1 MREDHQLRERI
12 RRSADVPTPAPMLET
27 VGRRARTIRVRRAAA
42 TTLVTAVVAAGI
54 AIPLSGLGGIGD
66 AQSDIGSIGARVGI
80 VGFEPA
86 EGWAMAASDPSE
98 PDDAWQQTV
107 FATNGPFA
115 PADLEGSYEKDGIVR
130 LPSGAG
136 QTQRTLSDE
145 GILIVASIVY
155 ESRNPLPPLESF
167 PARDLPLRLPAGP
180 PETSWEGYSE
190 GLSRYSVGGTVNG
203 RFVVVNVYFGSPT
216 PDEASMALAQ
226 EELDRLFVGSAPRP
240 SVDDIGQFGI
250 ALDLPSAWHGR
261 LYEWASGSPILEVST
276 KSVEKHQPG
285 NPMIPNRGFLVS
297 LNDASILLAESDVL
311 DPGYASVS
319 SPISIREDDRCDG
332 CEVLDDGTTPP
343 SHHVLF
349 HRPFETE
356 GRSFDLY
363 VEFCFEPETAD
374 LDRVNAVLSLIRIE
388 PSLTPP

>member
-1 MREDHQLRERI
+1 MREDHQLREQI

-42 TTLVTAVVAAGI
+42 TTLVAVVVAAGI
-54 AIPLSGLGGIGD
+54 AIPLSGLVGIGD
-66 AQSDIGSIGARVGI
+66 AQSDIGSMGARAGLI
-80 VGFEPA
+80 GFEPA
-86 EGWAMAASDPSE
+86 EGWAMAASDPSH
-98 PDDAWQQTV
+98 PDDAWQQAV
-107 FATNGPFA
+107 FVTNGPFA
-115 PADLEGSYEKDGIVR
+115 PADLEGSYQKDGIVR

-136 QTQRTLSDE
+136 QTQRALSDE

-190 GLSRYSVGGTVNG
+190 GLSRYPIAGAVDG
-203 RFVVVNVYFGSPT
+203 RFVVVNVYFGSRT
-216 PDEASMALAQ
+216 PSEAAMALAQ
-226 EELDRLFVGSAPRP
+226 EELSRLFVGSAPPP
-240 SVDDIGQFGI
+240 SVDDIDHFGI
-250 ALDLPSAWHGR
+250 ALDLPSGWHGR

-276 KSVEKHQPG
+276 KSVDKHQPG
-285 NPMIPNRGFLVS
+285 DPMIPNRGFLAS
-297 LNDASILLAESDVL
+297 LNDVSILLAESDVL
-311 DPGYASVS
+311 DPGYMPLS
-319 SPISIREDDRCDG
+319 SPISIREDDRCEG

-343 SHHVLF
+343 SHHALF
-349 HRPFETE
+349 HRPFETG

-363 VEFCFEPETAD
+363 VEFCFDPGTAD

-388 PSLTPP
+388 PAPTAS